1 MKLLID
7 QNLSFTLA
15 SSLADLFPG
24 STHVQQL
31 RLAASRDPDLW
42 ALARARGYVLLTKDQ
57 DFESQILHP
66 GPPPKGIILYLGNTT
81 TVAVERLI
89 RSHAAEITAFET
101 DGERI
106 LRVR

>member
-42 ALARARGYVLLTKDQ
+42 ALARAR
-57 DFESQILHP
+57 
-66 GPPPKGIILYLGNTT
+66 
-81 TVAVERLI
+81 
-89 RSHAAEITAFET
+89 AEITAFET